1 MESEIIIISDNSRP
15 ADLGS
20 DDLVAAVNFS
30 SDEERDPS
38 DPQVLDVS
46 SENEVDINSQSDMF
60 EFYSGGSGLINED
73 DEIFFRSGEDH
84 PAEDLLNRL
93 EFDESTQTYTDDDVR
108 QSIAA
113 LSAIKAAKYSFSEIE
128 GKFLIIGKIG
138 EGRFKIRDIVD
149 LRSKLTFRH
158 CRDFQ
163 LSLQGT
169 LANHA

>member
-15 ADLGS
+15 VDFGS

-46 SENEVDINSQSDMF
+46 SEKEVDINSQSDMF
-60 EFYSGGSGLINED
+60 EYYSGGSGLINED

-138 EGRFKIRDIVD
+138 EGKNAIIFLGAPKTNFRYCLQELSV
-149 LRSKLTFRH
+149 RSTKPAR
-158 CRDFQ
+158 
-163 LSLQGT
+163 
-169 LANHA
+169 